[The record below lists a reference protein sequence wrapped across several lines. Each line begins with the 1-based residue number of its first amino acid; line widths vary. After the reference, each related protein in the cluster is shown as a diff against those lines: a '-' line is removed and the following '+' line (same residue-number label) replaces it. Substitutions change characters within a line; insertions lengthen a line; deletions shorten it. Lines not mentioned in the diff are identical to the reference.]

1 MISPVEKIVV
11 WVKNKPVW
19 WRHAIRLS
27 LRNGELTPATLQEIY
42 QIAIIEHGLLDK
54 DTSYANAEF
63 DIDTTGFGAES
74 GEVTLKSIYKVV
86 NVGALAEDQ
95 SLEFQKKGLT
105 VVYGDN
111 GAGKSG
117 YSRILKHAC
126 LARGKA
132 PEILGNVFEVSTEP
146 SSAIISVEVNG
157 KQDDK
162 PWNLKYAADANLKS
176 IRIFD
181 GEVADNFVSDED
193 ELGYKPLGLHLLE
206 GLATAIDYVKRQV
219 VEEIMSGNGIVSL
232 PDFGDTEAGRFI
244 GKLSSESDFDDVD
257 KHAVTEEEIES
268 LDKLQK
274 EINELKSK
282 SPEQIRKEL
291 NNKKR
296 QLLPLKRFIT
306 DLSDKLSDKVFDE
319 IKSKSLDATAKT
331 ALAEQLRDRILNDL
345 PISNIG
351 DTDWYVMWNAAEKF
365 LSAEDGKEFPPKNGE
380 DCPLCLQEVGEE
392 SASKLKEFQEFV
404 LDKTSQNAKES
415 QGSLYNLREKIK
427 KHNLDISPYEA
438 AINVVNDSEKGFTE
452 NFNKLLS
459 DLKERQ
465 GLFCHESL
473 PETLKSLNLV
483 AVEKINTLIEK
494 IEKYLIELA
503 DDKEAADIR
512 QKKETKFAE
521 ILDRKLIKA
530 NIEQIKSNILRYKA
544 LKKYGKLE
552 QQCKTRSI
560 TAVNSEICKTEVIDP
575 LVQFFDDELARFG
588 FNRFKVITQ
597 TRGRLGAQLLRLE
610 ISDCGESLVAK
621 VASEGEQRCI
631 AIACFLAEM
640 RADHRKSA
648 VIFDDPVN
656 SLSHQWSGRVA
667 KRLVEE
673 SLIRQVVVLTHDIA
687 FYKYLL
693 EETEKHDDA
702 VFNGICL
709 ERSRKK
715 AGIVR
720 SSPPWDALTTSA
732 RIKELKKQLKVLRE
746 IDKKGTEKE
755 FRLAAYNIYG
765 YLREAWERLVEE
777 KLLNQVVTRFGRGV
791 QTNRLKRLVDL
802 TEDDFKRID
811 AGMSKCSTY
820 FRGHD
825 SAPSIGDPYPT
836 IDEVEADL
844 SAIDNFNTELQTKR
858 KRS

>member
-1 MISPVEKIVV
+1 MVSPVEKIVV

-27 LRNGELTPATLQEIY
+27 LRDGELTPATLQEVY
-42 QIAIIEHGLLDK
+42 QTAKMEHGLLDK
-54 DTSYANAEF
+54 DTSYANAEI

-74 GEVTLKSIYKVV
+74 GEVTLKSISKVV
-86 NVGALAEDQ
+86 NVGALAEGQ
-95 SLEFQKKGLT
+95 ILEFPKKGLT
-105 VVYGDN
+105 IVYGDN

-126 LARGKA
+126 LARGRL

-146 SSAIISVEVNG
+146 SSAIISVEVDR
-157 KQDDK
+157 KRDDK
-162 PWNLKYAADANLKS
+162 PWNLKCAPDTNLKS
-176 IRIFD
+176 IRVFD

-206 GLATAIDYVKRQV
+206 DLALAVDYVKRQV
-219 VEEIMSGNGIVSL
+219 IEETMSGNGIVSL
-232 PDFGDTEAGRFI
+232 PEFGDTEAGNFI
-244 GKLSSESDFDDVD
+244 GKLSSESNIDDIN
-257 KHAVTEEEIES
+257 KHTVTDEEIEN

-282 SPEQIRKEL
+282 SPEQIKKEL
-291 NNKKR
+291 NNKNH
-296 QLLPLKRFIT
+296 QLLLLKRFIT
-306 DLSDKLSDKVFDE
+306 DLSEKLSDKIFDE
-319 IKSKSLDATAKT
+319 IKSKFFDATTKTKLAK
-331 ALAEQLRDRILNDL
+331 QFRDRILNDL

-351 DTDWYVMWNAAEKF
+351 GNDWYVMWRAAEKF
-365 LSAEDGKEFPPKNGE
+365 LSAESDKEFPPKNGE

-404 LDKTSQNAKES
+404 LDKTLQQAKES
-415 QGSLYNLREKIK
+415 QDALNNIREKIK
-427 KHNLDISPYEA
+427 RYNLDASPYEA
-438 AINVVNDSEKGFTE
+438 AINIVNDSEKDFTE
-452 NFNKLLS
+452 EFNKLLS
-459 DLKERQ
+459 NLKERQ
-465 GLFCHESL
+465 GLFCRESL
-473 PETLKSLNLV
+473 PETLESLNLV
-483 AVEKINTLIEK
+483 AVEKINTLIEQTK
-494 IEKYLIELA
+494 KYLTELA
-503 DDKEAADIR
+503 DYKEAAEIL
-512 QKKETKFAE
+512 QKKETKLAE
-521 ILDRKLIKA
+521 ILDRNLIKA
-530 NIEQIKSNILRYKA
+530 NVAQIKSNILRYKA
-544 LKKYGKLE
+544 LEKYGKLE
-552 QQCKTRSI
+552 LQCKTRPI

-575 LVQFFDDELARFG
+575 LVQSFDDELVRFG
-588 FNRFKVITQ
+588 FNRFKIVPQ
-597 TRGRLGAQLLRLE
+597 TRGKSGAQLLRLE
-610 ISDCGESLVAK
+610 ISDCGEHLVAK

-640 RADHRKSA
+640 RADRRKSA

-667 KRLVEE
+667 KRLIEE
-673 SLIRQVVVLTHDIA
+673 SLHRQVVVLTHDIA

-693 EETEKHDDA
+693 EESEKHDDA

-709 ERSRKK
+709 ERSRKRV
-715 AGIVR
+715 GIVR

-732 RIKELKKQLKVLRE
+732 RIKELKRQLKILRE
-746 IDKKGTEKE
+746 IDKNGTEKE
-755 FRLAAYNIYG
+755 FRLAAYNFYG
-765 YLREAWERLVEE
+765 YLREVWERLVEE

-802 TEDDFKRID
+802 TEDDIKRID

-825 SAPSIGDPYPT
+825 SAPNVGDPYPT

-844 SAIDNFNTELQTKR
+844 SAIDDFNTELQTKR

>member
-1 MISPVEKIVV
+1 MSPVEKIVV

-27 LRNGELTPATLQEIY
+27 LRDGKLTPATLQEVY
-42 QIAIIEHGLLDK
+42 QIATMEHGLLDK

-74 GEVTLKSIYKVV
+74 GEVTLKSISKVV

-126 LARGKA
+126 LARGKT
-132 PEILGNVFEVSTEP
+132 PEILGNVFEVSTEL
-146 SSAIISVEVNG
+146 SSAIISVEVDG

-176 IRIFD
+176 IRVFD

-219 VEEIMSGNGIVSL
+219 VEEVMPGNGIVVL
-232 PDFGDTEAGRFI
+232 PDFGDTEAGGFI
-244 GKLSSESDFDDVD
+244 GELSSESDIDDVD
-257 KHAVTEEEIES
+257 KHVVTEEEIES
-268 LDKLQK
+268 LDKLQN

-296 QLLPLKRFIT
+296 QLLPLERFIT

-351 DTDWYVMWNAAEKF
+351 DTAWYIMWSAAEKF
-365 LSAEDGKEFPPKNGE
+365 LSAEDGKGFPPKNGE

-404 LDKTSQNAKES
+404 LDKTSQQAKES
-415 QGSLYNLREKIK
+415 QGALNNIREKIK
-427 KHNLDISPYEA
+427 KYNLDTSPYEA
-438 AINVVNDSEKGFTE
+438 AINIVNDSEKDFTE
-452 NFNKLLS
+452 NFNNLLS
-459 DLKERQ
+459 DLKERLE
-465 GLFCHESL
+465 LFCHESL
-473 PETLKSLNLV
+473 PETLGRLNLA

-494 IEKYLIELA
+494 TEKYLTELA
-503 DDKEAADIR
+503 DDKGAAEVL
-512 QKKETKFAE
+512 QKKETRLSE

-530 NIEQIKSNILRYKA
+530 NVSQIKSNILRYKA
-544 LKKYGKLE
+544 LKIYGSLE
-552 QQCKTRSI
+552 LQCKTRPV
-560 TAVNSEICKTEVIDP
+560 TDVNADICKTEVIDP
-575 LVQFFDDELARFG
+575 LVQSFDDELVRFG

-597 TRGRLGAQLLRLE
+597 TRGRSGAQLLRLE
-610 ISDCGESLVAK
+610 ISDCEEPLVAK

-673 SLIRQVVVLTHDIA
+673 SLHRQVVVLTHDIA

-709 ERSRKK
+709 ERSRKR

-746 IDKKGTEKE
+746 IDKNGTEKE
-755 FRLAAYNIYG
+755 FRLAAYNFYG

-802 TEDDFKRID
+802 KEDDIKRID

-825 SAPSIGDPYPT
+825 SAPNVGDPYPT

-844 SAIDNFNTELQTKR
+844 SAIDDFNTELQTKR
-858 KRS
+858 KRT

>member
-1 MISPVEKIVV
+1 MVSPVEKIVD
-11 WVKNKPVW
+11 WAKNKPVW

-27 LRNGELTPATLQEIY
+27 LRDGELTPATLQDVY
-42 QIAIIEHGLLDK
+42 QIAKMEHGLLDK
-54 DTSYANAEF
+54 DFSYSNAEI

-74 GEVTLKSIYKVV
+74 GEVTLKSISKVV

-95 SLEFQKKGLT
+95 CLEFQKKGLT

-157 KQDDK
+157 QQYDK
-162 PWNLKYAADANLKS
+162 PWDLMTAADTNLKS

-219 VEEIMSGNGIVSL
+219 VEEIMPGNGIVSL

-244 GKLSSESDFDDVD
+244 GKLSSESDIDDVD
-257 KHAVTEEEIES
+257 KHVVTEEEIES
-268 LDKLQK
+268 LDKLQN

-306 DLSDKLSDKVFDE
+306 DLSDKLGDKVFDE

-351 DTDWYVMWNAAEKF
+351 DTAWYVMWSAAEKL
-365 LSAEDGKEFPPKNGE
+365 LSAEDGKGFPPKNGE

-404 LDKTSQNAKES
+404 LDKTSQQAKES
-415 QGSLYNLREKIK
+415 QGALNNIREKIK
-427 KHNLDISPYEA
+427 KYNLDASPYEA
-438 AINVVNDSEKGFTE
+438 AINIVNDSEKDFTE
-452 NFNKLLS
+452 NFNNLLS
-459 DLKERQ
+459 DLKERLE
-465 GLFCHESL
+465 LFCHECL
-473 PETLKSLNLV
+473 PETLERLNLV

-494 IEKYLIELA
+494 TEKYLTELA
-503 DDKEAADIR
+503 DDKGAAEVL
-512 QKKETKFAE
+512 QKKETRLSE

-530 NIEQIKSNILRYKA
+530 NVSQIKSNILRYKA
-544 LKKYGKLE
+544 LKKYGALE
-552 QQCKTRSI
+552 LQCKTRPV
-560 TAVNSEICKTEVIDP
+560 TDVNADICKTEVINP
-575 LVQFFDDELARFG
+575 LVQSFDDELVRFG
-588 FNRFKVITQ
+588 FDRFKVITQ
-597 TRGRLGAQLLRLE
+597 TRGRSGAQLLRLE
-610 ISDCGESLVAK
+610 ISDCGELLVAK

-640 RADHRKSA
+640 RVDHRKSA

-673 SLIRQVVVLTHDIA
+673 SLLRQVVVLTHDIA

-693 EETEKHDDA
+693 EETEEHDDA
-702 VFNGICL
+702 IFNGICL
-709 ERSRKK
+709 ERSRKR

-732 RIKELKKQLKVLRE
+732 RIKELKKQLRVLRE
-746 IDKKGTEKE
+746 IDKNGTE
-755 FRLAAYNIYG
+755 RDLRIAAYNCYG

-802 TEDDFKRID
+802 TEDDIKRID

-825 SAPSIGDPYPT
+825 SAPNIGDPYPT
-836 IDEVEADL
+836 IDDVEADL
-844 SAIDNFNTELQTKR
+844 SAIDDFNTELQTKR

>member
-1 MISPVEKIVV
+1 MTPVEKIVG
-11 WVKNKPVW
+11 WVKDKPVW

-27 LRNGELTPATLQEIY
+27 LRDGELTPVTLQEIY
-42 QIAIIEHGLLDK
+42 QIAKMEHGLLDK
-54 DTSYANAEF
+54 DTSYADAEV
-63 DIDTTGFGAES
+63 DIDTTGFEAES
-74 GEVTLKSIYKVV
+74 GEVTLTSISNVV

-95 SLEFQKKGLT
+95 TLEFSKKGLT

-126 LARGKA
+126 LARGRT
-132 PEILGNVFEVSTEP
+132 PEILGNVFELSTKP
-146 SSAIISVEVNG
+146 SSAIISVEMDG
-157 KQDDK
+157 KVQDK
-162 PWNLKYAADANLKS
+162 SWNLKSEANANLKS
-176 IRIFD
+176 IRVFD

-193 ELGYKPLGLHLLE
+193 ELGYKPFGLHLLE
-206 GLATAIDYVKRQV
+206 DLATAIDFVKRQV
-219 VEEIMSGNGIVSL
+219 AEEAMPGNGIVRL
-232 PDFGDTEAGRFI
+232 PDFGDTETGKFI
-244 GKLSSESDFDDVD
+244 GELSSESNVDDVD
-257 KHAVTEEEIES
+257 KHAVTGEEIEN
-268 LDKLQK
+268 LDRLKQ
-274 EINELKSK
+274 EISDLKAK

-291 NNKKR
+291 DNKKR
-296 QLLPLKRFIT
+296 QLLPLKKFMT
-306 DLSDKLSDKVFDE
+306 DLSTKLSDTAFDE
-319 IKSKSLDATAKT
+319 IKSKALDVATKTELAK
-331 ALAEQLRDRILNDL
+331 QLRDRILNDL

-351 DTDWYVMWNAAEKF
+351 GTDWYVMWSAAEKF
-365 LSAEDGKEFPPKNGE
+365 ISAEGGKEFPPKNGE

-404 LDKTSQNAKES
+404 LDKTSQQAKES
-415 QGSLYNLREKIK
+415 QDALNNIHEKIK
-427 KHNLDISPYEA
+427 RYNLDASPYEA
-438 AINVVNDSEKGFTE
+438 VINIVNDSEKGFTE
-452 NFNKLLS
+452 DFNKLLS
-459 DLKERQ
+459 DLEERQ
-465 GLFCHESL
+465 ELFCQGSL
-473 PETLKSLNLV
+473 PETLVSLNLV
-483 AVEKINTLIEK
+483 AIEKINTLIEQA
-494 IEKYLIELA
+494 EKYLTELT
-503 DDKEAADIR
+503 DDKEAAEIL
-512 QKKETKFAE
+512 QEKETKLAE
-521 ILDRKLIKA
+521 ILDRNLIKA
-530 NIEQIKSNILRYKA
+530 NVEQIKSNILRYKA
-544 LKKYGKLE
+544 LKKYGELE
-552 QQCKTRSI
+552 LQCKTRPV
-560 TAVNSEICKTEVIDP
+560 TAVNADICKTEVIDP
-575 LVQFFDDELARFG
+575 LVQSFDDELVRFG

-597 TRGRLGAQLLRLE
+597 TRGRSGAQLLRLE
-610 ISDCGESLVAK
+610 ISNCGEPLVVK

-673 SLIRQVVVLTHDIA
+673 SLHRQVVVLTHDIA

-709 ERSRKK
+709 ERSRKR

-732 RIKELKKQLKVLRE
+732 RIKELKKQLRVLRE
-746 IDKKGTEKE
+746 IDKNGTEKE
-755 FRLAAYNIYG
+755 FREAAYSFYG
-765 YLREAWERLVEE
+765 YLREAWERLVED
-777 KLLNQVVTRFGRGV
+777 KLLNQVVTRFGRSV

-802 TEDDFKRID
+802 TEEDFKRID

-825 SAPSIGDPYPT
+825 SAPSVGDPYPT

-844 SAIDNFNTELQTKR
+844 SAIDDFNTELQTTR